1 MGGYSVSFPS
11 IFYSNI
17 NGAAKVTIYFA
28 NGTNT
33 SYEINALSAIENTT
47 VQGVVAVEFEIL
59 SDHYFKQVYFS
70 LSDPFNCLGYSQW
83 HKENEPIE
91 YNGIIN
97 NRYLGDTTRNDWFH
111 IYIDQNISITTLQF
125 SVTNETSG

>member
-11 IFYSNI
+11 ISYSNI

-59 SDHYFKQVYFS
+59 SNHGFKAVSFS
-70 LSDPFNCLGYSQW
+70 LSNPCNCLGYTQW
-83 HKENEPIE
+83 HKNNEPIE
-91 YNGIIN
+91 YNGITSNPSVLATNIN
-97 NRYLGDTTRNDWFH
+97 WYY
-111 IYIDQNISITTLQF
+111 ISIDQNISITTLQF
-125 SVTNETSG
+125 VVTNETSG

>member
-11 IFYSNI
+11 ISYSNI

-59 SDHYFKQVYFS
+59 TDHDIKQVYFS
-70 LSDPFNCLGYSQW
+70 LSDPCNCLGHSLW
-83 HKENEPIE
+83 HKENGPIE
-91 YNGIIN
+91 YNGITITPN
-97 NRYLGDTTRNDWFH
+97 GHQTSRNWYY
-111 IYIDQNISITTLQF
+111 ISIDQNISITTLQF
-125 SVTNETSG
+125 FVTNEISG